1 VLDKNSVAKLVAAG
15 FSPRYYIDALCADN
29 ASFSCDD
36 YHDELFLNAMRE
48 AFSFHYNHL
57 PAYKNYC
64 DLIGFTPKDLKIY
77 DDLIKMPFI
86 FVNVFKERKLLT
98 IKDRDVQMTITSS
111 GTGGK
116 KSYMYLDNVSLR
128 RIIKIIY
135 NIYDGFGMFNRSQ
148 KVNYLC
154 FTYDPLYAKDVG
166 TAFSD
171 KLLASLT
178 LTNKIY
184 YALEFDVSAND
195 FKLDKEK
202 TINILRGY
210 EKENIPLRILGFPAF
225 LYEII
230 KEIKTSRQKP
240 FRFSP
245 ESFVLTGG
253 GWKTRGDEEI
263 QKDKFRAEVEE
274 CFGIPKENVRDL
286 YGLVEHGVPY
296 SECEAGNMHTSIYS
310 RVFIRDPETLKVLN
324 EGETG
329 LIQLQTPY
337 INTIPAISVLTSDLG
352 SLHYNCPCGRQTPT
366 LKLAGRGGVRKH
378 KGCAIT
384 ALDVLK

>member
-1 VLDKNSVAKLVAAG
+1 MPDKS
-15 FSPRYYIDALCADN
+15 IDALCADK
-29 ASFSCDD
+29 ASFLRDD
-36 YHDELFLNAMRE
+36 YHDELFLKAMRE
-48 AFSFHYNHL
+48 AFYFHYNHL
-57 PAYKNYC
+57 PEYKKYC
-64 DLIGFTPKDLKIY
+64 DLSGFTPHDLKSY
-77 DDLIKMPFI
+77 DDLLNMPFI

-98 IKDRDVQMTITSS
+98 IKDKDVQMIITSS
-111 GTGGK
+111 GTGGR
-116 KSYMYLDNVSLR
+116 KSYMYLDNLSLR

-135 NIYDGFGMFNRSQ
+135 NIYDGFGMFNRKQ

-184 YALEFDVSAND
+184 YALEFDESAGD

-202 TINILRGY
+202 TINILREY

-230 KEIKTSRQKP
+230 KEIKSAGQKP
-240 FRFSP
+240 FNFSK

-263 QKDKFRAEVEE
+263 QKDEFRAQVEKY
-274 CFGIPKENVRDL
+274 FGIPKENVRDL

-296 SECEAGNMHTSIYS
+296 SECEAGFMHTSIYS
-310 RVFIRDPETLKVLN
+310 RVFIRDPETLSVLN
-324 EGETG
+324 EGKTG
-329 LIQLQTPY
+329 LIQLMTPY

-352 SLHYNCPCGRQTPT
+352 SLHYNCPCGRQTPV

-384 ALDVLK
+384 ALDILK